1 VKKFRGAFLKN
12 DSEISIMAEAGEMVA
27 EILDAIEDA
36 VEVGVP
42 TLHLEKIA
50 SDMCKKFK
58 VKPAFLGYGGFPNVL
73 CCSINEQVVHGF
85 PSERILVEGDIVS
98 CDMGV
103 IHKDFYGDAARTFA
117 VGKIS
122 EEAKKL
128 MQVTEKALFVG
139 IEIAQVGKDIRDI
152 GIAVQDFVETH
163 GFSVVRRFVGHG
175 IGSKLHEKPEIPNFK
190 AGMPIMPIQ
199 VGMVL
204 AIEPMVTVGTYEIE
218 IMPDKWTAVTKDRKL
233 SAHFEHSIVITPS
246 GAHILTKSKRDRQ
259 MLDIVIDKNKK
270 DR

>member
-1 VKKFRGAFLKN
+1 
-12 DSEISIMAEAGEMVA
+12 MAEANEMVA
-27 EILDAIEDA
+27 EVLDSIKND
-36 VEVGVP
+36 VGVGVP
-42 TLHLEKIA
+42 TMHFEQIA

-103 IHKDFYGDAARTFA
+103 IHQGFYGDAARTFA
-117 VGKIS
+117 VGNIS
-122 EEAKKL
+122 DEARLL

-139 IEIAQVGKDIRDI
+139 IEVAKVGNDIRDI
-152 GIAVQDFVETH
+152 GIAVQDYVEAH
-163 GFSVVRRFVGHG
+163 GFNVVRRFVGHG

-190 AGMPIMPIQ
+190 AGGPIMPIQ
-199 VGMVL
+199 QGMVL

-218 IMPDKWTAVTKDRKL
+218 ILADKWTAVTKDRKL
-233 SAHFEHSIVITPS
+233 SAHFEHSIAITES
-246 GAHILTKSKRDRQ
+246 GNRILSKSRRDS
-259 MLDIVIDKNKK
+259 
-270 DR
+270 